1 MLKVLIVD
9 DHALLRSGV
18 IKILEEHYND
28 IKFGEAS
35 CASETF
41 EIIIKQKWDIII
53 LDINMPGR
61 NGLEVI
67 KELKRMN
74 HNLPILILSMYHEDE
89 FALRVFKDGAD
100 GYLMKDSVPEKL
112 VNAIDQILDG
122 KKYIS
127 PEAAE
132 LLTRDFENVSKKNPI
147 ESLSDREFEVMS
159 LIASGKTVSQIA
171 EELSLSVKTISTYRT
186 HILEKLKLKNNAEIM
201 RYVID
206 NKVGSE

>member
-41 EIIIKQKWDIII
+41 EIIKKQKWDIII

-127 PEAAE
+127 PEAVE

>member
-41 EIIIKQKWDIII
+41 EIIKKQKWDIII

-67 KELKRMN
+67 KECKRMN

-127 PEAAE
+127 PEAVE